1 MDNLLKFINDPYN
14 PEINFWLGYEYDL
27 ENHKA
32 TAITYY
38 LRAAEFTD
46 DKNLAY
52 ESLIKIISCLEYIGK
67 RPKSI
72 KNTILNAISC
82 IPTRPEAW
90 YFLSSYL
97 ENIQNRRESYTAS
110 CMAELYRDNY
120 KPTLTDIKYHTFLP
134 QFQKA
139 VTTWWIG
146 NCDEA
151 RSLFE
156 DLLKNHNLTDEHT
169 KLAHKNLAGLNGNRF
184 YNIPYT
190 KNKHKN
196 LKYKFKYSENIENNY
211 SQVYQD
217 MFVLSMLDGKQKG
230 TYVEIGC
237 ADPIY
242 NNNTYLLEKE
252 FKWNGISIDINPE
265 EIKKFQKVRNNLA
278 LTQDALTLN
287 YTELFTNLKFNYNID
302 YLQIDCEPAE
312 ITYKVLQQIPFDK
325 YKFAVITYEHDY
337 YADETKLYREKSR
350 EFLINQGYVMVVGNI
365 APDKNSTFE
374 DWWVHPD
381 LVNPEILKIMI
392 DSTNNIKKADDYM
405 LKT

>member
-1 MDNLLKFINDPYN
+1 MDNLIKFINDPYN
-14 PEINFWLGYEYDL
+14 PETNFWLGYEYDL
-27 ENHKA
+27 ENNKA
-32 TAITYY
+32 AALSFY
-38 LRAAEFTD
+38 LRTAEYSTN
-46 DKNLAY
+46 KNLIY
-52 ESLIKIISCLEYIGK
+52 ESLLRISACLKYMGR
-67 RPKSI
+67 RPKSV
-72 KNTILNAISC
+72 KNAILNAISC

-97 ENIQNRRESYTAS
+97 EDIQDRKESYTAA
-110 CMAELYRDNY
+110 CMLELYKDNY
-120 KPTLTDIKYHTFLP
+120 KPTLTDINYHTFLP

-139 VTTWWIG
+139 VTTWWVG

-151 RSLFE
+151 RFFFE
-156 DLLKNHNLTDEHT
+156 DLLKNHKLTSEYT
-169 KLAHKNLAGLNGNRF
+169 TLVHKNLAGLNGERF
-184 YNIPYT
+184 YKLPYT
-190 KNKHKN
+190 KDQYKN
-196 LKYKFKYSENIENNY
+196 LKYKFTNSDTIEKNY

-237 ADPIY
+237 ADPIN
-242 NNNTYLLEKE
+242 NNNTYLLENE
-252 FKWNGISIDINPE
+252 FKWNGVSIDINPE
-265 EIKKFQKVRNNLA
+265 EIKKFQKIRNNLA

-287 YTELFTNLKFNYNID
+287 YSELFSNLKFKHNID

-337 YADETKLYREKSR
+337 YADETKSYRKKSR
-350 EFLINQGYVMVVGNI
+350 EFLTNQGYVLVAGDI

-381 LVNPEILKIMI
+381 LVDQETIEKFK
-392 DSTNNIKKADDYM
+392 SIKEVTDVRDYFYR
-405 LKT
+405 

>member
-1 MDNLLKFINDPYN
+1 MNNLIKFINDPYN

-32 TAITYY
+32 TAISYY
-38 LRAAEFTD
+38 LRAAEFSS
-46 DKNLAY
+46 DKDLVY
-52 ESLIKIISCLEYIGK
+52 ESLIRIISCLEYIGR
-67 RPKSI
+67 RPKSV
-72 KNTILNAISC
+72 KNAILNAISC
-82 IPTRPEAW
+82 NPTRPEAW
-90 YFLSSYL
+90 YFLSSFL
-97 ENIQNRRESYTAS
+97 ENDQNRRESYTAA
-110 CMAELYRDNY
+110 CMAELYKDNY
-120 KPTLTDIKYHTFLP
+120 KSTLTDVKYYIFLP

-139 VTTWWIG
+139 VTTWWVG

-156 DLLKNHNLTDEHT
+156 DLLKNFNLNDEYT
-169 KLAHKNLAGLNGNRF
+169 RLTHKNLAGLNGNRF

-190 KNKHKN
+190 KNKHRS
-196 LKYKFKYSENIENNY
+196 LRYKFKNSENIEKNY
-211 SQVYQD
+211 SQTYQD
-217 MFVLSMLDGKQKG
+217 MFVLSMLDGKQEG

-242 NNNTYLLEKE
+242 SNNTYLLESE
-252 FKWNGISIDINPE
+252 FKWNGVSIDINPE

-287 YTELFTNLKFNYNID
+287 YTELFTNLKFNHNID

-337 YADETKLYREKSR
+337 YADETKSYREKSR
-350 EFLINQGYVMVVGNI
+350 QFLTNQGYIMVVGNI
-365 APDKNSTFE
+365 APDKNSAFE
-374 DWWVHPD
+374 DWWIHPD
-381 LVNPEILKIMI
+381 LINPEILKIM
-392 DSTNNIKKADDYM
+392 STSLDDIKKVDNYM
-405 LKT
+405 LVK

>member
-151 RSLFE
+151 RFLFE

-184 YNIPYT
+184 YTIPYT
-190 KNKHKN
+190 KDKHNVLRYKFQNSKNIEKN
-196 LKYKFKYSENIENNY
+196 LYLIF
-211 SQVYQD
+211 
-217 MFVLSMLDGKQKG
+217 LSIYLD
-230 TYVEIGC
+230 
-237 ADPIY
+237 P
-242 NNNTYLLEKE
+242 
-252 FKWNGISIDINPE
+252 
-265 EIKKFQKVRNNLA
+265 
-278 LTQDALTLN
+278 
-287 YTELFTNLKFNYNID
+287 TND
-302 YLQIDCEPAE
+302 
-312 ITYKVLQQIPFDK
+312 
-325 YKFAVITYEHDY
+325 
-337 YADETKLYREKSR
+337 
-350 EFLINQGYVMVVGNI
+350 
-365 APDKNSTFE
+365 
-374 DWWVHPD
+374 
-381 LVNPEILKIMI
+381 
-392 DSTNNIKKADDYM
+392 
-405 LKT
+405 